1 MLKVTNCK
9 ELNPFDHCNIIEHIE
24 NKRITS
30 LLNLINNKTVKLT
43 YKHNINKYVIIHR
56 CTKENSINK
65 IQCSYFI
72 NNEPISDIVRDTY
85 RDIIE
90 YINPLNFNIKNM
102 EVIA

>member
-24 NKRITS
+24 NKRINN

-43 YKHNINKYVIIHR
+43 YKHNNKQYVIIHK
-56 CTKENSINK
+56 CTKENNINK
-65 IQCSYFI
+65 IQCSYFKNDI
-72 NNEPISDIVRDTY
+72 AISDIVRDTY

-90 YINPLNFNIKNM
+90 YINPLNFDIKNM
-102 EVIA
+102 EVV